1 MANPD
6 PIFKQLHGELITSLV
21 ACRARPDRKAVH
33 SLRTTVRRVEALL
46 LAVQS
51 DHPRAATL
59 QHSVKKVLLPLK
71 RIRRAAGLVRDVDVQ
86 RGLLETIAQCQ
97 QHTKTEEEQKKLKA
111 DCGELDRHLR
121 RRRKQLAKE
130 LASTAKEFEPT
141 LEETLESAGSQLNPL
156 DEIPFL
162 TTARK
167 LAAQSS
173 MDLKEIKRG
182 SLHRY
187 RKQIKAARYLAEMD
201 NPSVPAKRLA
211 QRLKKML
218 DSIGR
223 WHDWMLLG
231 QEAKSA
237 FGKHSIL
244 AKAVRAERNHTRTLA
259 VRSVENLR
267 KNCRRWSRCSLPVQ
281 LVS

>member
-6 PIFKQLHGELITSLV
+6 HLFEQLHGDLIASLV
-21 ACRARPDRKAVH
+21 ACRVRPDRKAVH
-33 SLRTTVRRVEALL
+33 SLRTMVRRIEALL
-46 LAVQS
+46 LAVQQ
-51 DHPRAATL
+51 DHPRAAAL
-59 QHSVKKVLLPLK
+59 QHSLKKALRHLQS
-71 RIRRAAGLVRDVDVQ
+71 IRRAAGPVRDLDVQ
-86 RGLLETIAQCQ
+86 RGLIETITQRQ
-97 QHTKTEEEQKKLKA
+97 QHTKTEQERQKLKA
-111 DCGELDRHLR
+111 DCADLDRQLR
-121 RRRKQLAKE
+121 RRRTQLANE

-141 LEETLESAGSQLNPL
+141 LEETLDSTGSRVKQL
-156 DEIPFL
+156 DEIPL
-162 TTARK
+162 LATARR

-173 MDLKEIKRG
+173 SDLKEIKRG
-182 SLHRY
+182 SVHRY

-201 NPSVPAKRLA
+201 TSSVPAKRLA

-244 AKAVRAERNHTRTLA
+244 ATALRTERDHAWTSA
-259 VRSVENLR
+259 IRSVENLR
-267 KNCRRWSRCSLPVQ
+267 KSLQ
-281 LVS
+281 KIG

>member
-1 MANPD
+1 MANPV
-6 PIFKQLHGELITSLV
+6 PLFEQLHGDLIASLV
-21 ACRARPDRKAVH
+21 ACRVRPDRKAVH
-33 SLRTTVRRVEALL
+33 SLRTMVRRVEALL
-46 LAVQS
+46 SAVQQ

-59 QHSVKKVLLPLK
+59 QRSLKKTSRPLQSV
-71 RIRRAAGLVRDVDVQ
+71 RRAAGPVRDLDVQ
-86 RGLLETIAQCQ
+86 RGLIATIAQRRQ
-97 QHTKTEEEQKKLKA
+97 PAKTAPERQKLRA
-111 DCGELDRHLR
+111 DCADLDRQLH
-121 RRRKQLAKE
+121 RRRKQLAKD

-141 LEETLESAGSQLNPL
+141 LEETLESTGSQLKQL
-156 DEIPFL
+156 DEIPL
-162 TTARK
+162 LATATR

-173 MDLKEIKRG
+173 LDLKEIKRG

-201 NPSVPAKRLA
+201 TSSAPAKRLA

-218 DSIGR
+218 DSIGL

-244 AKAVRAERNHTRTLA
+244 ATALRTERNHAWASA

-267 KNCRRWSRCSLPVQ
+267 KSLPKTG
-281 LVS
+281 

>member
-59 QHSVKKVLLPLK
+59 QHNVKKVLLPLK
-71 RIRRAAGLVRDVDVQ
+71 SIRRAAGLVRDLDVQ
-86 RGLLETIAQCQ
+86 RGLLETIVQRQ
-97 QHTKTEEEQKKLKA
+97 GHTKTEGEQQKLKA
-111 DCGELDRHLR
+111 DCRELDRYLR

-156 DEIPFL
+156 SEIPFL
-162 TTARK
+162 ATARK

-201 NPSVPAKRLA
+201 NPSVPARRLA

-218 DSIGR
+218 DSIGL

-244 AKAVRAERNHTRTLA
+244 AKAVRAERNYARTLA

-267 KNCRRWSRCSLPVQ
+267 KSLPKMG
-281 LVS
+281 